1 MPFGLVITSLRG
13 VEDSEAIFNKRIN
26 MKRNV
31 GFLIILLIGL
41 PLWSQNAINSKST
54 IAYRNALYSY
64 ENKEYGKALKYA
76 EDAILYRKEQITSD
90 YNMIQTSLASREV
103 KKAGDDIDSII
114 TVLLSRD
121 EYECVDLIK
130 YYNSKTESGGSINNV
145 LAYIKN
151 HEQYPE
157 AQKLIGDIYKLEGE
171 YDFAE
176 QYYLKALE
184 NASSLDVP
192 DEKYEIIYLL
202 ADLSRLKKDYDS
214 MEIRLLNI
222 IGKEQNERNMLLA
235 RSMKSTVSKNNAAA
249 IEKYFTMY
257 RADGY
262 FSLKAYLE
270 LSSYYQSINELDKA
284 FDYSALAVITGF
296 TKVYNV
302 LSKRDIDFEY
312 TDIASFLDLI
322 QYHPDILKWGNDNG
336 VWQSFNL
343 FCTIC
348 SQKGYDIFSAEFLK
362 ILAFHSPQKFW
373 QQDAV
378 LRLDKLDG
386 IKNPD

>member
-1 MPFGLVITSLRG
+1 
-13 VEDSEAIFNKRIN
+13 